1 MKIFSKLWFVFAIIG
16 TVATFLNPYIGFFG
30 FINVTEL
37 FILFCF
43 WINILVR
50 ERVVRKH
57 PENKP
62 TKIALKSLGIAIYMI
77 AVMFFISKTFAAV
90 VLFKLSYGSNRIMAP
105 YEIWSNP
112 NEMSIV
118 FFIIEMLFNIVL
130 FASLICKGTD
140 IRRGCDE

>member
-37 FILFCF
+37 FILFYF
-43 WINILVR
+43 WINIVVR
-50 ERVVRKH
+50 EIVVRKH

-77 AVMFFISKTFAAV
+77 AVVFFISKTLAAV